1 MRKKNRTKESREKCR
16 KPIIT
21 LHKMT
26 TEKTSRLRELS
37 EEFQVLEKKLKL
49 GGGVE
54 KIEKIHSQ
62 GKLTARERVDLLFDE
77 NEYQQ
82 EIGLLVAYDE
92 YKGQAPA
99 AAVVTSVGKINGRE
113 CVVIANDATIK
124 AGAWYPETIK
134 KILRAQEIAM

>member
-1 MRKKNRTKESREKCR
+1 
-16 KPIIT
+16 
-21 LHKMT
+21 MT

-113 CVVIANDATIK
+113 CVVIGVPPTRPYPTFWASRTWIRMRRSIPRLF
-124 AGAWYPETIK
+124 AGE
-134 KILRAQEIAM
+134 RR